1 MAKKLT
7 KKQLAEK
14 AAKAKEAIRNGKVV
28 DLVPGSITQ
37 VPFTVEFRNYLE
49 ETINYLFRLH
59 SEDETITALSHIR
72 TNFENIKET
81 DPVNPYMNALWTLM
95 TIQSEINRQ
104 SVEQGNVV
112 ITDID
117 VDKATKQMIKDL
129 ETFDE
134 DKIKDMFKTYNA
146 NYETMRKED
155 KVSRQSNED

>member
-1 MAKKLT
+1 
-7 KKQLAEK
+7 
-14 AAKAKEAIRNGKVV
+14 
-28 DLVPGSITQ
+28 
-37 VPFTVEFRNYLE
+37 
-49 ETINYLFRLH
+49 
-59 SEDETITALSHIR
+59 
-72 TNFENIKET
+72 
-81 DPVNPYMNALWTLM
+81 M

>member
-1 MAKKLT
+1 
-7 KKQLAEK
+7 
-14 AAKAKEAIRNGKVV
+14 
-28 DLVPGSITQ
+28 
-37 VPFTVEFRNYLE
+37 
-49 ETINYLFRLH
+49 
-59 SEDETITALSHIR
+59 
-72 TNFENIKET
+72 
-81 DPVNPYMNALWTLM
+81 MNALWTLM

-155 KVSRQSNED
+155 EVSRQSNED

>member
-1 MAKKLT
+1 
-7 KKQLAEK
+7 
-14 AAKAKEAIRNGKVV
+14 
-28 DLVPGSITQ
+28 
-37 VPFTVEFRNYLE
+37 
-49 ETINYLFRLH
+49 
-59 SEDETITALSHIR
+59 
-72 TNFENIKET
+72 
-81 DPVNPYMNALWTLM
+81 MNALWTLM